1 MIKHTVINAEL
12 GYALVTARHKDA
24 IVICDANMP
33 IPDGC
38 NVIDVSLAR
47 GIPSLLQALRAILN
61 DLVAERYEVFEL
73 MPQYNPQMVQTI
85 QEMLPQLPGGTI
97 GQEKLTETMERA
109 KAVVRTGDFGSCC
122 TVVLY
127 SASGMDK
134 YVEKF
139 DCSFGSAMNG

>member
-12 GYALVTARHKDA
+12 GYALAAARHGDA

-38 NVIDVSLAR
+38 HVIDVSLAR
-47 GIPSLLQALRAILN
+47 GIPSLLQTLRAVLN
-61 DLVAERYEVFEL
+61 DLVAEKYEVFEL
-73 MPQYNPQMVQTI
+73 MPQYNPQMYQTI
-85 QEMLPQLPGGTI
+85 QEMLPQLSGSTVSK
-97 GQEKLTETMERA
+97 EELTETMRRA

-122 TVVLY
+122 TMALY

-139 DCSFGSAMNG
+139 DCRFRVE